1 MQKSNAM
8 RVTLLVVLAALSA
21 AAQPRPSAQ
30 STKFD
35 IAGTLVNSISGE
47 PIAKAQVTLAP
58 VTARDQV
65 ATFTTGAD
73 GHFSFPGLVAG
84 KYSLNASRRGYIAR
98 AFDQHEQYSS
108 AVAVGP
114 GLSSENLRFRLP
126 PECLIS
132 GTITDEAGEA
142 VRDAEITLYRDGVMG
157 GIPRVL
163 PVLRATTNDLGAFR
177 FGHLIAGEY
186 ILAVAARVWY
196 AQRPRHRPAPSKSV
210 AIVNSLGGTTFYST
224 GDSSASAA
232 GGLGTGIGA
241 ITPNTNGNGPEEEVS
256 SPLDVVYPVTF
267 YPGVTEASSATPI
280 RVNPGDKFIADLSLQ
295 PVPAL
300 HFEISG
306 PYPLEGNMSV
316 ELQQT
321 LPFGSSVRIE
331 AEQQITAS
339 GKREIVGLAPGHYQ
353 MKITDVKTGS
363 VSVVKEREIEIGSNG
378 SVEESPGKARVKVI
392 ASFAAEPG
400 TGLPSNS
407 YLQLFNPATRAYF
420 RERVPEKGNLE
431 FKQVLPPGSYLIAL
445 TSNDGAFIKS
455 ISATGANVANGLVT
469 LGDQPGA
476 KLAIGVGRGYG
487 QVTGV
492 AMRNGK
498 PFAGAMIVL
507 SPADA
512 PENTALVRRD
522 QSDSDGTFTL
532 GYVVPGK
539 YQVFAIENGWELKWM
554 NPAVRKKYE
563 PGALTVEVGTS
574 EKKNVKV
581 AVQ

>member
-1 MQKSNAM
+1 
-8 RVTLLVVLAALSA
+8 
-21 AAQPRPSAQ
+21 
-30 STKFD
+30 
-35 IAGTLVNSISGE
+35 
-47 PIAKAQVTLAP
+47 
-58 VTARDQV
+58 
-65 ATFTTGAD
+65 
-73 GHFSFPGLVAG
+73 
-84 KYSLNASRRGYIAR
+84 
-98 AFDQHEQYSS
+98 
-108 AVAVGP
+108 
-114 GLSSENLRFRLP
+114 
-126 PECLIS
+126 
-132 GTITDEAGEA
+132 
-142 VRDAEITLYRDGVMG
+142 
-157 GIPRVL
+157 
-163 PVLRATTNDLGAFR
+163 
-177 FGHLIAGEY
+177 
-186 ILAVAARVWY
+186 
-196 AQRPRHRPAPSKSV
+196 
-210 AIVNSLGGTTFYST
+210 
-224 GDSSASAA
+224 
-232 GGLGTGIGA
+232 
-241 ITPNTNGNGPEEEVS
+241 
-256 SPLDVVYPVTF
+256 
-267 YPGVTEASSATPI
+267 
-280 RVNPGDKFIADLSLQ
+280 
-295 PVPAL
+295 
-300 HFEISG
+300 
-306 PYPLEGNMSV
+306 MSV

-431 FKQVLPPGSYLIAL
+431 FKQVLPPGRYLIAL

-539 YQVFAIENGWELKWM
+539 YQVLAIENGWNLEWM
-554 NPAVRKKYE
+554 NPSIRKKYE

-574 EKKNVKV
+574 EKKNIKV